1 MAGNGP
7 PPKHPST
14 RARRNAPT
22 TSTTTLP
29 AKGRGSRK
37 APAWPLPAD
46 VEAQV
51 RLELAQMAAERVRS
65 ELNECEDR
73 RSVVRLEGKLD
84 KLLIEAAVLEAQVKQ
99 RDKLERAMWSRMW
112 KMPQATRW
120 DNCVHRVATYVRLQV
135 RADLGD
141 DDALKLL
148 LPLDDRLGVSP
159 KAMAAL
165 RWEVERAE
173 DAEQRGAR
181 RRSGA
186 APAKPQSGGDA
197 QPDPRRHLSSVS

>member
-37 APAWPLPAD
+37 APPWPLPVD

-51 RLELAQMAAERVRS
+51 RARDGRAGVERLRS

-84 KLLIEAAVLEAQVKQ
+84 KAVLTEAASSLP
-99 RDKLERAMWSRMW
+99 RLSSSDKLERAMWSRMW

-120 DNCVHRVATYVRLQV
+120 EHCPHDVATYVRLQV

-141 DDALKLL
+141 LDALKEARQWNTAGDQ
-148 LPLDDRLGVSP
+148 PEGYGGVALG
-159 KAMAAL
+159 A
-165 RWEVERAE
+165 
-173 DAEQRGAR
+173 
-181 RRSGA
+181 
-186 APAKPQSGGDA
+186 
-197 QPDPRRHLSSVS
+197 